1 MTALSQT
8 VTHGMELS
16 GIRKAAI
23 LLVAMGEEASSNIFR
38 QLNEIEVESLTKEI
52 SMMDTVP
59 ADVISEVTEEFYN
72 MVLAQNYIAAG
83 GPAYAKK
90 ILEKALEP
98 EKASEVLKRVQRS
111 LTVKGF
117 NILKDVDSTQLL
129 AFIQKEHPQ
138 TIALVL
144 TQIDVEQ
151 AAGILS
157 DIPAELRRDVMH
169 RYATMDT
176 VPQDMVKAIEKILE
190 SRIDFG
196 QGGSKFGGVKAS
208 AEILNIVGR
217 SVEKN
222 ILEGLSKTDPELATE
237 IKNLMFVF
245 EDIIILDDRSIQRVL
260 KEIESKELSFAL
272 KAVSDEVKNK
282 ILSNMSE
289 RASAMVVEEMEYMG
303 PVRLREVEE
312 AQHRIVE
319 VIRRLEDEGE
329 IVVMMGTKGEEL
341 IA

>member
-1 MTALSQT
+1 MTAISQSI
-8 VTHGMELS
+8 HSGMVLS
-16 GIRKAAI
+16 GLRKAAI
-23 LLVAMGEEASSNIFR
+23 LLVAMGEEASSNIFK
-38 QLNEIEVESLTKEI
+38 QLNDTEVEMLTKEI
-52 SMMDTVP
+52 SLMQTVQ
-59 ADVISEVTEEFYN
+59 ADVISNVTEEFYN

-90 ILEKALEP
+90 ILEKALNID
-98 EKASEVLKRVQRS
+98 KATEILKRVQRS
-111 LTVKGF
+111 LEIKGF
-117 NILKDVDSTQLL
+117 NVLKDVDSTQLL

-144 TQIDVEQ
+144 TQIEIEQ
-151 AAGILS
+151 AASILS
-157 DIPAELRRDVMH
+157 DIPVDLRRDVMQ

-176 VPQDMVKAIEKILE
+176 VPQDMVHGIEKILE

-208 AEILNIVGR
+208 AEILNMVGR
-217 SVEKN
+217 TVEKN

-260 KEIESKELSFAL
+260 KEIDSKELSFAL

-282 ILSNMSE
+282 ILSNISE
-289 RASAMVVEEMEYMG
+289 RASSMVVEEMEYMG

-312 AQHRIVE
+312 AQQRIVE
-319 VIRRLEDEGE
+319 TIRQLEDEGE
-329 IVVMMGTKGEEL
+329 IVVLMGAKGEEL

>member
-1 MTALSQT
+1 MTALSQS
-8 VTHGMELS
+8 VSSGMGLS
-16 GIRKAAI
+16 GLRKAAI
-23 LLVAMGEEASSNIFR
+23 LLVIMGEEASSNIFK
-38 QLNEIEVESLTKEI
+38 QLGEIEVEILTKEI
-52 SMMDTVP
+52 SLMETVP
-59 ADVISEVTEEFYN
+59 PDVISNVAEEFYN

-83 GPAYAKK
+83 GPGYAKK
-90 ILEKALEP
+90 ILEKALNAD
-98 EKASEVLKRVQRS
+98 KASEVLKKVQRS
-111 LTVKGF
+111 LEVTGF
-117 NILKDVDSTQLL
+117 NILRDIDSTQLL

-151 AAGILS
+151 AAGILA
-157 DIPAELRRDVMH
+157 DIPADLRRDVMH

-176 VPQDMVKAIEKILE
+176 VPQDMIKAIEKILE

-196 QGGSKFGGVKAS
+196 AGTSKFGGVKAS

-245 EDIIILDDRSIQRVL
+245 EDITILDDRSIQRVL

-272 KAVSDEVKNK
+272 KAVSDDVKDK
-282 ILSNMSE
+282 ILSNMSD
-289 RASAMVVEEMEYMG
+289 RASAMVIEEMEYMG
-303 PVRLREVEE
+303 PVRLREVED

-319 VIRRLEDEGE
+319 VIRQLEDEGE
-329 IVVMMGTKGEEL
+329 IVVLMGGKGEEL

>member
-1 MTALSQT
+1 M
-8 VTHGMELS
+8 
-16 GIRKAAI
+16 K
-23 LLVAMGEEASSNIFR
+23 
-38 QLNEIEVESLTKEI
+38 
-52 SMMDTVP
+52 
-59 ADVISEVTEEFYN
+59 
-72 MVLAQNYIAAG
+72 
-83 GPAYAKK
+83 
-90 ILEKALEP
+90 
-98 EKASEVLKRVQRS
+98 
-111 LTVKGF
+111 
-117 NILKDVDSTQLL
+117 
-129 AFIQKEHPQ
+129 
-138 TIALVL
+138 
-144 TQIDVEQ
+144 
-151 AAGILS
+151 
-157 DIPAELRRDVMH
+157 
-169 RYATMDT
+169 
-176 VPQDMVKAIEKILE
+176 KILE

-319 VIRRLEDEGE
+319 VIRQLEDEGE

>member
-1 MTALSQT
+1 MTASSQT
-8 VTHGMELS
+8 GSGRMDLS
-16 GIRKAAI
+16 GLRKAAI
-23 LLVAMGEEASSNIFR
+23 LLVAMGEEASSNIFK
-38 QLNEIEVESLTKEI
+38 QLNDLEVEMLSKEI
-52 SMMDTVP
+52 SLLKTVP
-59 ADVISEVTEEFYN
+59 ADVLSNVSEEFYN

-83 GPAYAKK
+83 GLGYAKK
-90 ILEKALEP
+90 VLEKALDSD
-98 EKASEVLKRVQRS
+98 KAREVLIRVQRS
-111 LTVKGF
+111 LEVTGF

-151 AAGILS
+151 ASGILS
-157 DIPAELRRDVMH
+157 DLPADLRRDVMH

-176 VPQDMVKAIEKILE
+176 VPQDIVKSIEKILE

-196 QGGSKFGGVKAS
+196 HGGSKFGGVKAT
-208 AEILNIVGR
+208 AEILNMVGR

-222 ILEGLSKTDPELATE
+222 ILEGLSKNDPELATE
-237 IKNLMFVF
+237 IKNLMFIF
-245 EDIIILDDRSIQRVL
+245 EDITILDDRSIQRVL

-272 KAVSDEVKNK
+272 KAVSDEVKEK
-282 ILSNMSE
+282 ILSNMSD
-289 RASAMVVEEMEYMG
+289 RASKMVLEEMEYMG
-303 PVRLREVEE
+303 PVRLREVED

-319 VIRRLEDEGE
+319 VIRRLEEEGE
-329 IVVMMGTKGEEL
+329 IVVLMGAKGEKL